1 MKEVIVMKTVKD
13 IMVSVVESAEELE
26 SSYEVEVS
34 FSLRRSEGKFVNMQS
49 YMSIISNIE
58 TNSQHNELEESKWF

>member
-1 MKEVIVMKTVKD
+1 MKTVKD

-34 FSLRRSEGKFVNMQS
+34 FSLRRNEGRFVNMQS
-49 YMSIISNIE
+49 HMSITSDVE

>member
-1 MKEVIVMKTVKD
+1 MKTVKD